1 MTYFPPAK
9 KGARTTTALSIIVTL
24 ILMVI
29 AIVSAIYWFQ
39 FWINQP
45 ENNEILV
52 LGAINFTSIVATLM
66 NTVTVVV
73 SDHTFLLILSIIDGL

>member
-1 MTYFPPAK
+1 MANTPSAK
-9 KGARTTTALSIIVTL
+9 KAARTTTALSIIVTL
-24 ILMVI
+24 IFMVI

-52 LGAINFTSIVATLM
+52 LGSINFTSIVATLM
-66 NTVTVVV
+66 NTVVVV
-73 SDHTFLLILSIIDGL
+73 VRN